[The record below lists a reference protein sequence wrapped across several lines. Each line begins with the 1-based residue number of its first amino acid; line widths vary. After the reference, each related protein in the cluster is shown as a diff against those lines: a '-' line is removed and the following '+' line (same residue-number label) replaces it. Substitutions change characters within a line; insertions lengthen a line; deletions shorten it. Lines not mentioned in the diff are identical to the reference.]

1 MNLWKMPQIVGS
13 FLFLKISEII
23 DQNTSLFVLVVKEVF
38 AMDLKKL
45 KTAAN
50 KINMPQDMKERI
62 IKTVQQSCDQCPKPK
77 EAHPSATK

>member
-1 MNLWKMPQIVGS
+1 M
-13 FLFLKISEII
+13 E
-23 DQNTSLFVLVVKEVF
+23 
-38 AMDLKKL
+38 LKKL

-77 EAHPSATK
+77 EAHSPAENDMHIEI